1 MWANNLL
8 YGFKNEWIIRGKL
21 VESCHR
27 NPILAWHTNLFLNG
41 QTASGN
47 FLVTKIRPKIEL
59 THEILMKASKWIKHL
74 YKNLRLEYNPEAVQ
88 CPKNLGGSIKTGSV
102 RYIYWLGGLKE
113 VTWLHSFGFS

>member
-27 NPILAWHTNLFLNG
+27 NPILARHTNLFLNG

-59 THEILMKASKWIKHL
+59 SHESLMKASKWIKHL
-74 YKNLRLEYNPEAVQ
+74 YKNLRLEYT
-88 CPKNLGGSIKTGSV
+88 LGDFRNISTIFIFLLAAPHYNFCNFYTKIV
-102 RYIYWLGGLKE
+102 
-113 VTWLHSFGFS
+113 